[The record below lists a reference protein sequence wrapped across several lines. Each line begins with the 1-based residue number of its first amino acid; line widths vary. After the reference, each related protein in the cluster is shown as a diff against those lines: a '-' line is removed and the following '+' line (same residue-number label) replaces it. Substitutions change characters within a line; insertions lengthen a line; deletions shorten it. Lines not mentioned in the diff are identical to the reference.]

1 MQSTDPTSLQSLVD
15 AIVAVASAYWP
26 IAVAALIG
34 ALIASLAW
42 LRHANQKARHA
53 FETGLAQDAEKRAQ
67 EARLIEER
75 MEIRAR
81 EFTRLEGQLE
91 ALTKTYDAVRAELD
105 EKTRMV
111 ADYQAKQAGLE
122 ARLDES
128 RKAFE
133 EKEALFRESSEA
145 LKQEFELLANRI
157 FERQGK
163 AHQEKLSTVLSPF
176 REQIVDFRKRVE
188 EVYHTESKDRASLL
202 TEVKNLQSASEKIN
216 QEAENLTRAL
226 KGDSKVQGNW
236 GELVLE
242 RVLEGSGL
250 RAGYEYF
257 LQESRRSESG
267 DLKRPDV
274 LIRLPEDKDVVI
286 DAKVSLTAYEQA
298 LSTEDAGQ
306 REVFL
311 KQHLASLRA
320 HVKRL
325 SDQDYAHLEDV
336 RSLDFVLMFVPI
348 ESAFTLAVEEDHK
361 LFTDAFEK
369 RIVIVSPTTL
379 MMTLRII
386 HNVWRAEKQNHNA
399 QEIARRAGALYD
411 KLRGL
416 VEDMERLGAQLNTV
430 EKTYQSAVG
439 KISSGKGNLVR
450 QVEQFREL
458 GAHVKKP
465 LPKSVLEASEAG
477 EAGTGL
483 LESRER
489 GITVDLDTASES
501 DPPTAANAELDT
513 PMGAT
518 DSARNNAT
526 DKAAE

>member
-1 MQSTDPTSLQSLVD
+1 MQPTDPTSLQSLID
-15 AIVAVASAYWP
+15 ALVAVASAYWP
-26 IAVAALIG
+26 LAVAALIG

-42 LRHANQKARHA
+42 LRHSNQKARNA

-67 EARLIEER
+67 EARLVEER

-91 ALTKTYDAVRAELD
+91 ALNSAHDTARKELE
-105 EKTRMV
+105 EKTRLV

-122 ARLDES
+122 ARLEES
-128 RKAFE
+128 RKSFE

-157 FERQGK
+157 FERQGQ

-176 REQIVDFRKRVE
+176 KDQIVDFRKRVE

-202 TEVKNLQSASEKIN
+202 TEVKNLQQASEKIN
-216 QEAENLTRAL
+216 QEAENLTKAL
-226 KGDSKVQGNW
+226 KGDSKLQGNW

-242 RVLEGSGL
+242 RVLEESGL

-257 LQESRRSESG
+257 LQETRRTDSG

-298 LSTEDAGQ
+298 LSTEDPAQ
-306 REVFL
+306 REIFL

-325 SDQDYAHLEDV
+325 ADQDYAHLEDV

-465 LPKSVLEASEAG
+465 LPKSVIEASEAG
-477 EAGTGL
+477 EADAAL
-483 LESRER
+483 IEASER
-489 GITVDLDTASES
+489 GITVDLDDADESQKRS
-501 DPPTAANAELDT
+501 DPAPE
-513 PMGAT
+513 
-518 DSARNNAT
+518 SE
-526 DKAAE
+526 AAE

>member
-1 MQSTDPTSLQSLVD
+1 MQTIDMNSLTSLLDALVLVVQVHWPL
-15 AIVAVASAYWP
+15 AI
-26 IAVAALIG
+26 AALIG
-34 ALIASLAW
+34 ALIASLVW
-42 LRHANQKARHA
+42 LKRSNLKARAA
-53 FETGLAQDAEKRAQ
+53 FEAGLAHDADKQAQ
-67 EARLIEER
+67 ETRLVEER

-81 EFTRLEGQLE
+81 EYVRLEGQLE
-91 ALTKTYDAVRAELD
+91 ALTKEHGAIRAQLE
-105 EKTRMV
+105 EKTHDL
-111 ADYQAKQAGLE
+111 AAYQAKQAALE
-122 ARLDES
+122 ARLEES
-128 RKAFE
+128 GKAFA
-133 EKEALFRESSEA
+133 EKEALFRESSES

-176 REQIVDFRKRVE
+176 KDQITDFRKRVE
-188 EVYHTESKDRASLL
+188 QVYHTESKDRASLL
-202 TEVKNLQSASEKIN
+202 TEVKNLQQASEKIN
-216 QEAENLTRAL
+216 QEAENLTKAL
-226 KGDSKVQGNW
+226 KGDSKLQGNW

-242 RVLEGSGL
+242 RVLEESGL

-257 LQESRRSESG
+257 LQETRRSQSG

-298 LSTEDAGQ
+298 LSTDDPAQ
-306 REVFL
+306 RQTYL

-325 SDQDYAHLEDV
+325 SDQEYAHLEDV

-430 EKTYQSAVG
+430 EKTYQAAVG

-465 LPKSVLEASEAG
+465 LPKAVIEAAEAEVGHGELDWQERAAIDTSDIDVPEAG
-477 EAGTGL
+477 ADGADVPVAGSADRSDTGQAKTK
-483 LESRER
+483 S
-489 GITVDLDTASES
+489 
-501 DPPTAANAELDT
+501 
-513 PMGAT
+513 
-518 DSARNNAT
+518 
-526 DKAAE
+526 K